1 MTTESRVTSFS
12 ERAEKNSAGA
22 SGNRIAKKR
31 QFVFMSDFD
40 VEGEKFRRVEEHAH
54 VAVQMRGINSESDG
68 ALNLAANFSFSFL
81 GPQIAGRG
89 DSVPPQ
95 IAGGIEEACDF
106 VF

>member
-1 MTTESRVTSFS
+1 
-12 ERAEKNSAGA
+12 
-22 SGNRIAKKR
+22 
-31 QFVFMSDFD
+31 
-40 VEGEKFRRVEEHAH
+40 
-54 VAVQMRGINSESDG
+54 MRGINSESDG